1 MGEDREERTCRVCG
15 EGIEDERHFLRV
27 CTGYSTLRKEA
38 EEELRG
44 KMDWKDGVDRE
55 DQWEEVFRGG
65 GGNIGMIEVVM
76 RYIKRAVAHRDRVL
90 ETNVYKEIRR
100 YELFSR

>member
-1 MGEDREERTCRVCG
+1 M
-15 EGIEDERHFLRV
+15 
-27 CTGYSTLRKEA
+27 
-38 EEELRG
+38 
-44 KMDWKDGVDRE
+44 DRE

-65 GGNIGMIEVVM
+65 GGNVGMIEVVM

>member
-1 MGEDREERTCRVCG
+1 M
-15 EGIEDERHFLRV
+15 
-27 CTGYSTLRKEA
+27 
-38 EEELRG
+38 
-44 KMDWKDGVDRE
+44 DRE
-55 DQWEEVFRGG
+55 DQWEEVVREG